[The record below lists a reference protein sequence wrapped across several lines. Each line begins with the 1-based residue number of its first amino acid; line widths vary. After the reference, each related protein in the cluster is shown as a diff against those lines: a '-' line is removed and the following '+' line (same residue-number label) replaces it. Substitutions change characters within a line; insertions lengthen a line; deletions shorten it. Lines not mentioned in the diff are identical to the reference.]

1 MESPS
6 GSLSLHAAA
15 ERPEPPRRG
24 GLRQAAFRFAC
35 VYLVVYSL
43 PFPLTEIPYAQP
55 ILTAYQEWWQ
65 QLVPWVGKHIL
76 QLPTDITIFTN
87 GSGDTTFDYVKVLCF
102 AVLALVVAALWSLI
116 DRRRREHRVL
126 HECVRIYVRF
136 VLAFTMF
143 GYGLV
148 KVIKLQFPSPGLDR
162 LTQPYGDSSPM
173 GLLWTFMGYSTAYC
187 FFAGAMELLGGLLLI
202 PRKTVTLG
210 ALVVSAVM
218 SNIVM
223 MNFCFDVPVKLY
235 SLHLLAMAV
244 FLTLPDAGR
253 LWSFFVLDRPVPAA
267 QRRLFQRRWLN
278 VSTGVLKTLIIGL
291 ALWQLVS
298 GLLGGGPMGMGAE
311 SPLYGLYQ
319 VDGFSHETPASQPA
333 SGPTTAREPARWRRV
348 AFERYPVMIIRLS
361 DDSRMRYMVAVDE
374 AAATVTLTDMT
385 NRDTPAGVLN
395 YQRDGDGKLL
405 LEGTLRGRA
414 LRAVLSRQ
422 DPSTFLLMNRGFH
435 WINEYPFNR

>member
-6 GSLSLHAAA
+6 GSLQAAA

-43 PFPLTEIPYAQP
+43 PFPLTEIPYAEQV
-55 ILTAYQEWWQ
+55 ISAYQELWQ

-87 GSGDTTFDYVKVLCF
+87 GSGDTTFNYVQVLCF
-102 AVLALVVAALWSLI
+102 AAIALLVAGAWSLI

-162 LTQPYGDSSPM
+162 LMQPYGDSSPM

-210 ALVVSAVM
+210 ALVVSTVM
-218 SNIVM
+218 LNIVM

-244 FLTLPDAGR
+244 FLVLPDAGR
-253 LWSFFVLDRPVPAA
+253 LGSFFVLDRPVPAA
-267 QRRLFQRRWLN
+267 QRRLFGRRWLN
-278 VSTGVLKTLIIGL
+278 VSAGVLKTLIVGA
-291 ALWQLVS
+291 ALWQHVS
-298 GLLGGGPMGMGAE
+298 GLLGGGPMGMGTE

-319 VDGFSHETPASQPA
+319 VDDFRQEIPSSQPA
-333 SGPTTAREPARWRRV
+333 TGPASAAEVVRWRRV
-348 AFERYPVMIIRLS
+348 AFERYPVMIVRLA
-361 DDSRMRYMVAVDE
+361 DDSRARFMAAVDE
-374 AAATVTLTDMT
+374 ATHTVTLTDMT
-385 NRDTPAGVLN
+385 NRSTPAGVLTYTRAEGGN
-395 YQRDGDGKLL
+395 LV
-405 LEGTLRGRA
+405 LEGTLRGQK
-414 LRAVLSRQ
+414 LRVGLTRQ
-422 DPSTFLLMNRGFH
+422 DPSVFLLTNRGFH
-435 WINEYPFNR
+435 WVNEYPFNR